1 MQLRKHCPP
10 VRTTCL
16 SGLTPAVT
24 RKFPSILH
32 LRVPCIEGRLVIH
45 TKLDHPIVTDF
56 SPMNFR
62 VDLNI
67 FRGPLDL
74 LLFLVRKHEIETPE
88 IPIALITEQFLEYLT
103 VLEEIDIDGVGDFLE
118 MATTLME
125 IKSRMVLPR
134 EGEEN
139 EVIDDPRDELVKRLL
154 EYKNYRDV
162 ASLLDDQSR
171 EWQQRYARQA
181 NDLPPRRVDSADQ
194 PIREVELWDLVS
206 VFGRIMRDTQTTQP
220 SNIVYDDTPIQHYM
234 RKIHLRLV
242 EDQKMAFS
250 EMFQPGMHKSVMI
263 GIFLAILELVR
274 HHKVL
279 AHQPDAHGDIEIE
292 QAEGFSEKINLPD
305 EDAYQQGTIDESTL
319 PSRPR

>member
-1 MQLRKHCPP
+1 
-10 VRTTCL
+10 
-16 SGLTPAVT
+16 
-24 RKFPSILH
+24 
-32 LRVPCIEGRLVIH
+32 
-45 TKLDHPIVTDF
+45 
-56 SPMNFR
+56 
-62 VDLNI
+62 
-67 FRGPLDL
+67 
-74 LLFLVRKHEIETPE
+74 
-88 IPIALITEQFLEYLT
+88 
-103 VLEEIDIDGVGDFLE
+103 
-118 MATTLME
+118 
-125 IKSRMVLPR
+125 
-134 EGEEN
+134 
-139 EVIDDPRDELVKRLL
+139 
-154 EYKNYRDV
+154 
-162 ASLLDDQSR
+162 
-171 EWQQRYARQA
+171 
-181 NDLPPRRVDSADQ
+181 
-194 PIREVELWDLVS
+194 
-206 VFGRIMRDTQTTQP
+206 MRDTQTTQP